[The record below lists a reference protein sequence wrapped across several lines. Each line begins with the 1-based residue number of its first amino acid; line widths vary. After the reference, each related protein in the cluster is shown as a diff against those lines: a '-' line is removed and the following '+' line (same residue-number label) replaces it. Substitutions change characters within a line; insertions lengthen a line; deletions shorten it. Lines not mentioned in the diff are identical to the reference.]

1 MSAYSGFNKLSANTY
16 IHQPPNTSTSTS
28 ISTSTSPKSIIILCT
43 WMAAQPKLISRYAD
57 RLILDFPESIIL
69 LITTSV
75 GEFINLPS
83 ETWSHRLDPLVE
95 VLLSYPEAPL
105 CGCVYSNGGVHA
117 LNQLA
122 GAYQSRTGS
131 ALPVEKLVI
140 DSAPGSPQIG
150 VSHRAMILSLQPPLY
165 AYHLA
170 SLLLWIYLGTYWTYM
185 VLFGVENPIQVVRDR
200 LNDTNLLKVG
210 GERVY
215 IYSKTDQL
223 VPWDSVES
231 SAKEAKEKGWGV
243 GLEMFQGSKHV
254 AHAVVNKERYWKIV
268 SDTLR

>member
-1 MSAYSGFNKLSANTY
+1 MSAYLNFNKLSANTY
-16 IHQPPNTSTSTS
+16 IHQPSTSND
-28 ISTSTSPKSIIILCT
+28 TSPKSIIILCT

-57 RLILDFPESIIL
+57 HLISDFPQSIIL

-83 ETWSHRLDPLVE
+83 ETWSQRLDPLVE
-95 VLLSYPEAPL
+95 VLLSYPEVPL
-105 CGCVYSNGGVHA
+105 RGCVYSNGGVHA

-131 ALPVEKLVI
+131 TLPIERLVI
-140 DSAPGSPQIG
+140 DSAPGSPEIG
-150 VSHRAMILSLQPPLY
+150 VSHRAMILSLQPPSY

-170 SLLLWIYLGTYWTYM
+170 SVILWIYLGMYWTYKT
-185 VLFGVENPIQVVRDR
+185 LFGVENPIQVVRDR
-200 LNDTNLLKVG
+200 LNDTRLYKVG
-210 GERVY
+210 EDEERVY

-231 SAKEAKEKGWGV
+231 SANEAEKKGWEIK
-243 GLEMFQGSKHV
+243 LEMFQGSKHV
-254 AHAVVNKERYWKIV
+254 AHAVVDKERYWKTV